1 MSRVSR
7 AEVALGAPP
16 VVEDT
21 PEVVVAPPKSAPSKS
36 KASAKPTESEEPS
49 A

>member
-1 MSRVSR
+1 VSRVSR
-7 AEVALGAPP
+7 AEVALGAAP
-16 VVEDT
+16 VVEDV
-21 PEVVVAPPKSAPSKS
+21 PDVVEPPKPAPAKS

>member
-1 MSRVSR
+1 VSRVSR

-16 VVEDT
+16 VVEDA
-21 PEVVVAPPKSAPSKS
+21 PKVVVESPKPAAP
-36 KASAKPTESEEPS
+36 KAKAKPTESEEPS

>member
-7 AEVALGAPP
+7 AEVALGAAP
-16 VVEDT
+16 VVEDV
-21 PEVVVAPPKSAPSKS
+21 PDVVEPPKPAPA
-36 KASAKPTESEEPS
+36 KAKAKPTESEERP

>member
-1 MSRVSR
+1 VSRVSR

-16 VVEDT
+16 VVEDD
-21 PEVVVAPPKSAPSKS
+21 PVVVEPPKPAPAKS

>member
-7 AEVALGAPP
+7 AEVALGAPTVVDDEP
-16 VVEDT
+16 VVESKPT
-21 PEVVVAPPKSAPSKS
+21 PAP
-36 KASAKPTESEEPS
+36 KAKAAAKPTTESEEQS